1 MAQFLDNPFFVGGI
15 LIGFFL
21 FIVLLAIIKKKG
33 KGDYKKFVPKPFR
46 ETINEE
52 LKDKFQL
59 MGIDFKGGKL
69 HVGVNKIGDIRKYF
83 YARGKLSNA
92 IFDEKSKKFF
102 VDEKDDI
109 TYYLI
114 FIKCKS
120 KNFLFRLL
128 RIKNIY
134 YILRTKDDKE
144 KDIIQVDHLNKRI
157 FLPPNIDLVSY
168 GGVWHNSLQSIE
180 YVNDISVKK
189 MLQEVMTHLESTPDK
204 VAHMEQEQAKMERTA
219 RVYSD
224 YERFKWEDKKKS
236 GDTTI
241 M

>member
-1 MAQFLDNPFFVGGI
+1 MPQFLDNPFFVGGI
-15 LIGFFL
+15 IAAFFG
-21 FIVLLAIIKKKG
+21 FIVIMFIIKNKSKT
-33 KGDYKKFVPKPFR
+33 DYKKFIPRPFSD
-46 ETINEE
+46 TINDEM
-52 LKDKFQL
+52 KDKFKL
-59 MGIDFKGGKL
+59 VGIDFKGGKL
-69 HVGVNKIGDIRKYF
+69 HMGVNKIGDIRKYF
-83 YARGKLSNA
+83 YAKGKFSDA

-102 VDEKDDI
+102 IDEKDDI
-109 TYYLI
+109 EYNLL

-120 KNFLFRLL
+120 HNILFRLL
-128 RIKNIY
+128 KIKNIY
-134 YILRTKDDKE
+134 YILRTKDKDE

-157 FLPPNIDLVSY
+157 FLPVNTDLISY
-168 GGVWHNSLQSIE
+168 GGVWHNSLQSVE

-204 VAHMEQEQAKMERTA
+204 VAHMEQEQAKLERTA
-219 RVYSD
+219 RVYAD